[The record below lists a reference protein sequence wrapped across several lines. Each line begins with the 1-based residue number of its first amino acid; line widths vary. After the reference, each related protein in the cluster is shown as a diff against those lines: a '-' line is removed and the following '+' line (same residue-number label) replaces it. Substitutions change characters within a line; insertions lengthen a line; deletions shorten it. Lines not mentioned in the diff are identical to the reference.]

1 MKRVERIAVL
11 LSGRGSNFLAI
22 ARAAAIGTIP
32 AKIVTVISNRPEA
45 AGIVRARE
53 MGLPAVVA
61 DHRSYPDREAH
72 EDALMSILE
81 LAGAELLVLAGYMR
95 LLSPRFVSK
104 FRDRIVNIHPS
115 LLPSFPGMDA
125 QRQAIEHGVRISGCT
140 VHLVEEGLDCGPIVV
155 QRAVE
160 VSDSDDAESLAA
172 RILPLEHEAYVDAI
186 RLLCAGY
193 RVEGRRI
200 VFTPPSASAPRK

>member
-1 MKRVERIAVL
+1 MNRVERIAVL

-22 ARAAAIGTIP
+22 ARAVEAGTIP
-32 AKIVTVISNRPEA
+32 AKIVAVISNRPEA
-45 AGIVRARE
+45 AGIIKANELGLRAIV
-53 MGLPAVVA
+53 L
-61 DHRSYPDREAH
+61 DHRSYPDRETH
-72 EDALMSILE
+72 EESVLSILE
-81 LAGAELLVLAGYMR
+81 SSAAELVVLAGYMR
-95 LLSPRFVSK
+95 LLSPRFVSR

-115 LLPSFPGMDA
+115 LLPSFPGQDA

-172 RILPLEHEAYVDAI
+172 KILPLEHEAYVEAI
-186 RLLCAGY
+186 RRLCEGY
-193 RVEGRRI
+193 RVQGRRV
-200 VFTPPSASAPRK
+200 VFNRP

>member
-1 MKRVERIAVL
+1 MNRVERIAVL

-22 ARAAAIGTIP
+22 ARAVEAGTIP
-32 AKIVTVISNRPEA
+32 AKIVAVISNRPEA
-45 AGIVRARE
+45 AGIIKANE
-53 MGLPAVVA
+53 LGLRAVVL

-72 EDALMSILE
+72 EESVLSILE
-81 LAGAELLVLAGYMR
+81 SSATELVVLAGYMR
-95 LLSPRFVSK
+95 LLSPRFVSR

-115 LLPSFPGMDA
+115 LLPSFPGQDA
-125 QRQAIEHGVRISGCT
+125 QRQAVEHGVRISGCT

-172 RILPLEHEAYVDAI
+172 KILPLEHEAYVEAI
-186 RLLCAGY
+186 RRLCEGY
-193 RVEGRRI
+193 RVQGRRV
-200 VFTPPSASAPRK
+200 VFNRP